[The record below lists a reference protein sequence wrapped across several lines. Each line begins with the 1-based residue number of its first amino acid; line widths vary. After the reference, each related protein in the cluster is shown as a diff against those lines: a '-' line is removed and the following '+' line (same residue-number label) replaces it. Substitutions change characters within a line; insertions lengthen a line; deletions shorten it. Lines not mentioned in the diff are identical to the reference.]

1 MNEHSHRHEFSLGF
15 SAIDGKLPGEGVVID
30 LWFFFLHYKRFIYL
44 GILTKIPHLNAD
56 ILNFDPILI
65 SNLALLLFSHLFHFI
80 GLIISYYPLYIN
92 IIHPTLNIIAF
103 FILSIQPLT

>member
-1 MNEHSHRHEFSLGF
+1 LGF

-56 ILNFDPILI
+56 ILNFDPMEQI
-65 SNLALLLFSHLFHFI
+65 F
-80 GLIISYYPLYIN
+80 
-92 IIHPTLNIIAF
+92 
-103 FILSIQPLT
+103 